1 MTTRRRGIL
10 SDLLQDEQFLF
21 GAGLLSAGSMG
32 QNVGQAALPTMI
44 NAARTANLFNEIA
57 KKEETSNFVKD
68 FKSNLPSN
76 SPLQALP
83 DSAMVDYIAKSE
95 LAKINKRSTM
105 TTAMKNAN
113 ALGLILGTKEY
124 NDYIRG
130 ATIKTDAAVN
140 QARQAGGEVLNPSQR
155 DKIVKDNKFVQN
167 MGIKLNDVINKID
180 EEPSLA
186 GLKGAARRFGNQ
198 IATAGKDFGIDISS
212 FLPKGSKEF
221 LFDDDIATIN
231 ALENLIAPGYARVLF
246 PAQKITNL
254 QITEAKKALAL
265 TGLTGADEVKA
276 RLTQISKDFDQFIET
291 NQSLLGSQSGVKKFR
306 MVNGVLVEIIE

>member
-1 MTTRRRGIL
+1 MSIFDRLNIRG
-10 SDLLQDEQFLF
+10 LLQDEEFLF

-32 QNVGQAALPTMI
+32 QSFGQAAFPAMLQ
-44 NAARTANLFNEIA
+44 AAKTANVFNEIA

>member
-1 MTTRRRGIL
+1 M
-10 SDLLQDEQFLF
+10 F
-21 GAGLLSAGSMG
+21 GVKFKDFAIWSLAAGSQG
-32 QNVGQAALPTMI
+32 QNLGQAAFPSI
-44 NAARTANLFNEIA
+44 IQAGKTANIYKEIE
-57 KKEETSNFVKD
+57 KKEETSKFVNDYKQT
-68 FKSNLPSN
+68 LPN
-76 SPLQALP
+76 DSPLQALP
-83 DSAMVDYIAKSE
+83 DSAMVDYITKSE
-95 LAKINKRSTM
+95 IAKLNKRSTL
-105 TTAMKNAN
+105 TTAMKNAM
-113 ALGLILGTKEY
+113 ALNLPVGSKEY
-124 NDYIRG
+124 NEYIRG
-130 ATIKTDAAVN
+130 ATLKTDAAVN

-198 IATAGKDFGIDISS
+198 IATAGKDFGVDISS

-276 RLTQISKDFDQFIET
+276 RLTQISKDFNQFIET
-291 NQSLLGSQSGVKKFR
+291 NQSLLGSQSGVKKFK
-306 MVNGVLVEIIE
+306 MVNGVLVEIVE

>member
-1 MTTRRRGIL
+1 MAINFNLKG
-10 SDLLQDEQFLF
+10 LLQDEEFLL
-21 GAGLLSAGSMG
+21 GAGLLSAGSQG
-32 QNVGQAALPTMI
+32 QGLGQAAFPALI
-44 NAARTANLFNEIA
+44 QAGRTAAIFKEAA
-57 KKEETSNFVKD
+57 KKEETSKFVNDYK
-68 FKSNLPSN
+68 KTLPEN
-76 SPLQALP
+76 SPLRSLP
-83 DSAMVDYIAKSE
+83 DSAMVDYITKSE
-95 LAKINKRSTM
+95 IAKINKKSAS
-105 TTAMKNAN
+105 TTAMKNAM
-113 ALGLILGTKEY
+113 ALGLVPGTKEY
-124 NDYIRG
+124 DEYIRG
-130 ATIKTDAAVN
+130 STLKTDAAVN

-167 MGIKLNDVINKID
+167 MGIKLNDVIKKID
-180 EEPSLA
+180 QEPSLA
-186 GLKGAARRFGNQ
+186 GLKGSARRFGNQ
-198 IATAGKDFGIDISS
+198 MATAAKDFGVDISS

-221 LFDDDIATIN
+221 LFDDDIATMN

-254 QITEAKKALAL
+254 QITEAKNNLKL

>member
-1 MTTRRRGIL
+1 MSILRG
-10 SDLLQDEQFLF
+10 LLENEEFLL
-21 GAGLLSAGSMG
+21 GAGLLSAGTRG
-32 QNVGQAALPTMI
+32 QGLGQAVFPQMLQ
-44 NAARTANLFNEIA
+44 AAKTSAIFKEAA

-68 FKSNLPSN
+68 FKKTLPSN

-83 DSAMVDYIAKSE
+83 DSAMVDYITKSE
-95 LAKINKRSTM
+95 IAKINKRSAL
-105 TTAMKNAN
+105 TTSMKNAM
-113 ALGLILGTKEY
+113 ALGLSPGTKEY
-124 NDYIRG
+124 DEYIRG
-130 ATIKTDAAVN
+130 STLKTDAAVN

-180 EEPSLA
+180 KEPSLA

-198 IATAGKDFGIDISS
+198 IATAGKDFGVDISS

-291 NQSLLGSQSGVKKFR
+291 NQSLLGSQSGIKKFR
-306 MVNGVLVEIIE
+306 MVNGVLVEIVE

>member
-1 MTTRRRGIL
+1 MAINFNLKG
-10 SDLLQDEQFLF
+10 LLQDEEFLL
-21 GAGLLSAGSMG
+21 GAGLLSAGSQG
-32 QNVGQAALPTMI
+32 QGLGQAVFPQMLQ
-44 NAARTANLFNEIA
+44 AARTSAIFKEAA
-57 KKEETSNFVKD
+57 KKEETSKFVDD
-68 FKSNLPSN
+68 FKKTLPTD
-76 SPLQALP
+76 SPLKALP
-83 DSAMVDYIAKSE
+83 DSAMVDYITKSE
-95 LAKINKRSTM
+95 IAKINKRSAL
-105 TTAMKNAN
+105 TTSMKNAM
-113 ALGLILGTKEY
+113 ALGLSPGTKEY
-124 NDYIRG
+124 DEYIRG
-130 ATIKTDAAVN
+130 STLKTDAAVN

-198 IATAGKDFGIDISS
+198 VATAGKDFGIDISS

-276 RLTQISKDFDQFIET
+276 RLRQISKDFDQFIET
-291 NQSLLGSQSGVKKFR
+291 NQSLLGSQSGVKKFK
-306 MVNGVLVEIIE
+306 MVNGVLVEIVE

>member
-1 MTTRRRGIL
+1 MARKGIL